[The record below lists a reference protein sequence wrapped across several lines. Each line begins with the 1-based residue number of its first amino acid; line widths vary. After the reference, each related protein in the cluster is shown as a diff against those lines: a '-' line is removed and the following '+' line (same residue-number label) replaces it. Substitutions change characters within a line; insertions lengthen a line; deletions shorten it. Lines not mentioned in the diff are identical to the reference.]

1 MQRGTAAANVG
12 NEVLRQMGD
21 EMVARSRTGLAEI
34 QFKYRIGCAVFR
46 YQSHRRSR
54 TPTGSQPTNRL
65 TMNIFDHKGLDMK
78 SKYRR
83 GSSVGSIPDGIV
95 DVVGPIAS
103 LLDVSLEFVLRDS

>member
-1 MQRGTAAANVG
+1 
-12 NEVLRQMGD
+12 
-21 EMVARSRTGLAEI
+21 
-34 QFKYRIGCAVFR
+34 
-46 YQSHRRSR
+46 
-54 TPTGSQPTNRL
+54 
-65 TMNIFDHKGLDMK
+65 MNIFDHKGLDMK